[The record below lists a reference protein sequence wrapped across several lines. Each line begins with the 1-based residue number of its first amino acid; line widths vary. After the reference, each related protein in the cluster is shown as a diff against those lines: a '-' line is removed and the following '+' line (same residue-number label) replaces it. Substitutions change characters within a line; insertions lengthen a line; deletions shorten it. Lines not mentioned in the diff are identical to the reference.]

1 MAYQL
6 TDKSKIF
13 LKFFLRFLKEHHCFG
28 KYQRA
33 LFEAKD
39 YRANDFIKR
48 QCEICNFFITENSF
62 SWSDTKEGIDYWRNL
77 NYEFRK
83 LYFSFKNELSNT
95 SQEFILAKFN
105 IF

>member
-1 MAYQL
+1 MACQL
-6 TDKSKIF
+6 TDKGKIF

-48 QCEICNFFITENSF
+48 RCEDWYFGIIGNSF
-62 SWSDTKEGIDYWRNL
+62 SWSNTKEGHDYWSNL
-77 NYEFRK
+77 N
-83 LYFSFKNELSNT
+83 N
-95 SQEFILAKFN
+95 EFINLYYSN
-105 IF
+105 IRKQ